1 MRRLTRLAAALTVLS
16 ALTACGHDPATPTP
30 SASSPSGP
38 RATGP
43 VTIQVPED
51 QPTIG
56 KAVAAAREGDL
67 VLVHPGTYR
76 ETVTVETP
84 GITLRGTD
92 RNRVIIDGELIRSD
106 GIVVTAAG
114 VSVQNLT
121 VRDQLQNGLLVTG
134 MVTKSGVYSHAHAGE
149 SAGDSHDE
157 AEEQSTYERL
167 DPAKFPPLQGFQV
180 DHVTAINNGLYGIYA
195 FDAQHGVITDSYAS
209 GSADSGIYVGQ
220 CQPCDTV
227 VHRNVMERNAV
238 GFEDA
243 NAGGGL
249 YVVGNRM
256 VGNRIGATLTS
267 DHQEAFVP
275 QRGVVFAGNLLADN
289 DQVATPS
296 QADGGFGVGLGIGG
310 GTKNDILRNRI
321 TGNPSAGVLLSS
333 HDDLPPVGNKVVG
346 NVFADN
352 ATDAVYAASERS
364 PGAGNCLA
372 GNQLRSVLPTNLL
385 ALLACPGSARTLSG
399 APVPAFGAPAGI
411 AFSEVAEP
419 PAQPDLPHAATL
431 PPVGPLHG
439 PPTIDVRRIKV
450 PGADLLAKLS
460 VFS

>member
-1 MRRLTRLAAALTVLS
+1 
-16 ALTACGHDPATPTP
+16 
-30 SASSPSGP
+30 
-38 RATGP
+38 
-43 VTIQVPED
+43 VPGD
-51 QPTIG
+51 QPTISKG
-56 KAVAAAREGDL
+56 VAAAREGDL
-67 VLVHPGTYR
+67 VLVHPGTYP
-76 ETVTVETP
+76 ETVTVRTP

-92 RNRVIIDGELIRSD
+92 RSGVVVDGDLIRSD

-134 MVTKSGVYSHAHAGE
+134 MVSKDGVYSHAHSGE
-149 SAGDSHDE
+149 MAGDSHDE
-157 AEEQSTYERL
+157 AEESGGHSTYERL
-167 DPAKFPPLQGFQV
+167 DPAKFPPLQGFRV

-296 QADGGFGVGLGIGG
+296 QADGGFGIGLGIAG
-310 GTKNDILRNRI
+310 GTENQVLRNRI
-321 TGNPSAGVLLSS
+321 TGHPSAGVLLGS
-333 HDDLPPVGNKVVG
+333 HDDLPPVGNTISG
-346 NVFADN
+346 NVFATN

-364 PGAGNCLA
+364 PGTGNCLA
-372 GNQLRSVLPTNLL
+372 DNRLRTVLPADLL
-385 ALLACPGSARTLSG
+385 TLLACPGSARSLAG
-399 APVPAFGAPAGI
+399 VAVPGFDAPAGI

-419 PAQPDLPHAATL
+419 PAQPDLADAATL
-431 PPVGPLHG
+431 PAVGPLG
-439 PPTIDVRRIKV
+439 GTPTIDVRRIRV
-450 PGADLLAKLS
+450 PGADLLAPLS
-460 VFS
+460 AFR